1 MFRGCGPGNPHPD
14 AKLEYH
20 ILMRRF
26 TLAMPLIVFLPA
38 LAQNTRE
45 EMVPMR
51 DGVRLATSIYLP
63 EGQGPWPVVLTRTP
77 YGKDMMYGPATHKE
91 FLQNGYVRVVQ
102 DSRGKFKSEG
112 KYAAFVTEM
121 EDGYDTVEWIA
132 KQPWSNGKVGMVGP
146 SAMGIATDLAAMAA
160 PPHLVTGFVNVATG
174 SRFIHSN
181 YPGGVFLLNLNEE
194 WLRGQGVAPADVP
207 RPIIRTYDD
216 EARRQDMRNYYEKI
230 NIPMYNVGGWYDIFL
245 QGNIDAFVGLQ
256 EHGGAGARGNQKLMM
271 GAFGHGVLK
280 GDLKYPAEA
289 GNLNAG
295 DTMRWFDRWLKGV
308 DNGIMKEPPVRYFVM
323 GDTFDKSAPGNQWR
337 TAASWPPA
345 STATAYY
352 LTSAH
357 TLAAAKPSGESKLSY
372 VYDPK
377 DPVPAIGGNNLMM
390 DRGPMDQRK
399 IGNRADVLK
408 FETEVLKQPLEIT
421 GPIKAE
427 LAVSTDAEDTDF
439 MVKLVDI
446 YPNGYEALVL
456 DGAFRLRY
464 WKSTLQPEHVE
475 KNKVYPITVDLWSTA
490 LVFNTGHKIAVH
502 VQSSNSPR
510 FERHS
515 NTWDPVKNYDQAVKA
530 TNTVVLDGRS
540 KIVLP
545 VTKVYPRESGTAAR

>member
-1 MFRGCGPGNPHPD
+1 
-14 AKLEYH
+14 
-20 ILMRRF
+20 
-26 TLAMPLIVFLPA
+26 MPRTTVLLVLLPA
-38 LAQNTRE
+38 LALPGFLDAQSTRE

-63 EGQGPWPVVLTRTP
+63 EGNGPWPVILTRTP
-77 YGKDMMYGPATHKE
+77 YGKDMMYGPAAHKE
-91 FLQNGYVRVVQ
+91 FLAAGYARVVQ

-112 KYAAFVTEM
+112 KYVAFGNDM

-181 YPGGVFLLNLNEE
+181 YPGGVFLMNLNEE
-194 WLRGQGVAPADVP
+194 WLRRQGVPPNDVP
-207 RPIIRTYDD
+207 RPINRVFSDQD
-216 EARRQDMRNYYEKI
+216 RAQDMRYYYEKI
-230 NIPMYNVGGWYDIFL
+230 HIPMYNVGGWYDIFL

-256 EHGGAGARGNQKLMM
+256 TRGGEGARGNQKLMM
-271 GAFGHGVLK
+271 GAFGHGALS

-289 GNLNAG
+289 GNLNGG
-295 DTMRWFDRWLKGV
+295 DQMRWFDRWLKGI
-308 DNGIMKEPPVRYFVM
+308 DNGIMKEPPVRYYVM
-323 GDTFDKSAPGNQWR
+323 GDTMDKSAPGNQWR
-337 TAASWPPA
+337 TAAAWPPPF
-345 STATAYY
+345 TATSYY
-352 LTSAH
+352 LAPSH
-357 TLAAAKPSGESKLSY
+357 SLATAKPVGREKLTY

-377 DPVPAIGGNNLMM
+377 DPVPSIGGNNLMM

-399 IGNRADVLK
+399 VSSRADVLK
-408 FETEVLKQPLEIT
+408 FETEALKAPIEIT

-439 MVKLVDI
+439 MVKLVDV

-464 WKSTLQPEHVE
+464 WKDMLKPEHVE
-475 KNKVYPITVDLWSTA
+475 KNKVYPITVDLWSTS

-502 VQSSNSPR
+502 VSSSNSPR

-515 NTWDPVKNYDQAVKA
+515 NTWDPVKSYDQAVKA
-530 TNTVVLDGRS
+530 TNTVMLDGRS

-545 VTKVYPRESGTAAR
+545 VAKVYSKDASTAAR

>member
-1 MFRGCGPGNPHPD
+1 
-14 AKLEYH
+14 
-20 ILMRRF
+20 MRSIP
-26 TLAMPLIVFLPA
+26 LLSLIVILPVFG
-38 LAQNTRE
+38 QNVRE

-51 DGVRLATSIYLP
+51 DGVRLATSIYQP

-77 YGKDMMYGPATHKE
+77 YGKDVMYGPAAHKE
-91 FLQNGYVRVVQ
+91 FLANGYVRVVQ
-102 DSRGKFKSEG
+102 DSRGKGKSEG
-112 KYAAFVTEM
+112 KYAAFANDM

-132 KQPWSNGKVGMVGP
+132 KQPWSNGKVGMSGP

-174 SRFIHSN
+174 TRFIHST

-194 WLRGQGVAPADVP
+194 WLRAQGVAPADVP

-216 EARRQDMRNYYEKI
+216 EARRQDMRYYYDKI
-230 NIPMYNVGGWYDIFL
+230 KIPMYNVGGWYDIFL

-256 EHGGAGARGNQKLMM
+256 EHGGPGARGNQKLMM
-271 GAFGHGVLK
+271 GAFGHGALK

-289 GNLNAG
+289 GNLIGG
-295 DTMRWFDRWLKGV
+295 DQIRWFDHWLNGV
-308 DNGIMKEPPVRYFVM
+308 DNGIMTEPAVRYYLM
-323 GDTFDKSAPGNQWR
+323 GDTLDKSAPGNQWR
-337 TAASWPPA
+337 TATAWPPA
-345 STATAYY
+345 STATSYY
-352 LTSAH
+352 LTSSH
-357 TLAAAKPSGESKLSY
+357 TLAVSKPSGKAKLSY

-399 IGNRADVLK
+399 VSGRADVLK
-408 FETEVLKQPLEIT
+408 FETEPLKQPVEIT

-439 MVKLVDI
+439 MVKLVDV

-464 WKSTLQPEHVE
+464 WKSILTPEHVE

-490 LVFNTGHKIAVH
+490 LVFNSGHKIAVH

-515 NTWDPVKNYDQAVKA
+515 NTWDPVKSYDQAVKA
-530 TNTVVLDGRS
+530 TNTVMLDGRS

-545 VTKVYPRESGTAAR
+545 VISTKDVSTAAR